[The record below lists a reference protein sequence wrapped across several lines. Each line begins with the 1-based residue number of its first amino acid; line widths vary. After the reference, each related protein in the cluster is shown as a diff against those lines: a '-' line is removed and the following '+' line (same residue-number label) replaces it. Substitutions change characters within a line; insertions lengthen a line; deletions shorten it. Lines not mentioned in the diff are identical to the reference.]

1 MTLAHRERK
10 RRRLQLPLGGDEI
23 IPQMQLSN
31 TQVDYR
37 RTFRRQVL
45 NLGVS
50 LLICLV
56 CVLAMEVPWLDPTAG
71 TGRFFGTLFMVMW
84 CSGLLILS
92 LRIVRQHHSQFSLRT
107 LMLITTIVAIL
118 LGVGRILGVHVAALT
133 FMFLA
138 SSVMLWDS
146 WLRKSE
152 WHARWNSLSGR
163 FLTFVEALAAVF
175 GLAHVSRGAFY
186 ILFWTKYF
194 GAQ

>member
-1 MTLAHRERK
+1 MSKDKTKLPEHYVSIRK
-10 RRRLQLPLGGDEI
+10 RYPNVCVALEGLGA
-23 IPQMQLSN
+23 
-31 TQVDYR
+31 
-37 RTFRRQVL
+37 FRRQVL

-71 TGRFFGTLFMVMW
+71 TGRFFGTLFIVMW

-92 LRIVRQHHSQFSLRT
+92 LRIVRQYHSQFSLRT
-107 LMLITTIVAIL
+107 LFFITTIVAIL
-118 LGVGRILGVHVAALT
+118 LGIGSSLGVHVAALT

-146 WLRKSE
+146 WLRQSE
-152 WHARWNSLSGR
+152 WDARWNLLIGR
-163 FLTFVEALAAVF
+163 FLTLVEALAATF
-175 GLAHVSRGAFY
+175 GLAHVSRLAIYF
-186 ILFWTKYF
+186 LFGTKFF